1 MDTMESYRRA
11 QDTFDEVIAAV
22 PDEMWDRPS
31 ACTEWTVRDVAG
43 HVIWGQRQL
52 LAWATGAEFTDR
64 TGSPGSPHPAALA
77 AADPVGTWRT
87 ARAEA
92 FAKLDA
98 ETLARTT
105 EIPGLGEIPIA
116 GVVTLLTADQLTHA
130 WDMAHGCGIDLR
142 FEKGL
147 IPGTFAWARQNAV
160 RRPGFFGPELAPPAD
175 ADEQTK
181 LLAFLGRASWQPVP
195 A

>member
-11 QDTFDEVIAAV
+11 QDIFDEVIAAV
-22 PDEMWDRPS
+22 PDEMWERPS
-31 ACTEWTVRDVAG
+31 ACAEWTVRDVAG

-52 LAWATGAEFTDR
+52 LAWATGAEYGDR
-64 TGSPGSPHPAALA
+64 SGSPGSPHPAPLA
-77 AADPVGTWRT
+77 ATDPVGTWRT

-98 ETLARTT
+98 ETLARTS

-116 GVVTLLTADQLTHA
+116 AVVTLLTADQLTHA
-130 WDMAHGCGIDLR
+130 WDIAHGCGIELR
-142 FEKGL
+142 LDPGL

-160 RRPGFFGPELAPPAD
+160 RRPGFFGPELTPPAD
-175 ADEQTK
+175 ADEQTR
-181 LLAFLGRASWQPVP
+181 LLAFLGRASWQPV
-195 A
+195 AA

>member
-22 PDEMWDRPS
+22 PDERWDRPS

-52 LAWATGAEFTDR
+52 LAWATGAEYADR
-64 TGSPGSPHPAALA
+64 SGSPGAPHPAPLA

-92 FAKLDA
+92 FAVLDA

-105 EIPGLGEIPIA
+105 DIPGLGEIPIA
-116 GVVTLLTADQLTHA
+116 GVVTLLTADQLAHA
-130 WDMAHGCGIDLR
+130 WDMAHACGIDVR
-142 FEKGL
+142 FAPEL
-147 IPGTFAWARQNAV
+147 IPGTFAWARKNAV
-160 RRPGFFGPELAPPAD
+160 RRPGFFGPELTAPAGAD
-175 ADEQTK
+175 DQTK
-181 LLAFLGRASWQPVP
+181 LLAFLGRANWQPVP

>member
-11 QDTFDEVIAAV
+11 QDTLDEVLGAV
-22 PDEMWDRPS
+22 PAQMWERPS
-31 ACTEWTVRDVAG
+31 ACAEWTVRDVAG

-52 LAWATGAEFTDR
+52 LAWATGAEYTDR
-64 TGSPGSPHPAALA
+64 TGSPGASHPAPLA
-77 AADPVGTWRT
+77 AADPVGRWRT

-92 FAKLDA
+92 LAKLDA

-116 GVVTLLTADQLTHA
+116 GVVTLLTTDAMAHA
-130 WDMAHGCGIDLR
+130 WDIAHACGIDVRLDA
-142 FEKGL
+142 EL
-147 IPGTFAWARQNAV
+147 IPDSLAWARQNAV
-160 RRPGFFGPELAPPAD
+160 RRPGLFGPELTPPPD